1 MKENTVLE
9 YNTERELMVIPE
21 YGRNVQNMIGV
32 ALTIEDKEE
41 RNKCAQAIIKVMGQL
56 NPHLRD
62 VEDFNHKLW
71 AHLFIMSNFE
81 LDVESPYP
89 VPSKESFRSK
99 PRLLDY
105 PQRKIKFGHYGKL
118 AEDWIEAAMQ
128 LPEGEER
135 NILSAKLANMLKAS
149 YLIWNKDA
157 VDNSVIIKQLKEMSG
172 GKLIVDEEVFTDTN
186 VILNTL
192 KKSKSNSIVSISNN
206 KRNKNQNQNHRRKKN
221 NNNHNR

>member
-9 YNTERELMVIPE
+9 YNTERDLMVIPE

-81 LDVESPYP
+81 LDVDSPYP
-89 VPSKESFRSK
+89 VPTQQSFRSK
-99 PRLLDY
+99 PRLMDY
-105 PQRKIKFGHYGKL
+105 PQRKIKYGHYGKL
-118 AEDWIEAAMQ
+118 AEDWIEAASN
-128 LPEGEER
+128 LPEGEEKR
-135 NILSAKLANMLKAS
+135 ILSVKLANMLKSS

-157 VDNSVIIKQLKEMSG
+157 VDNSVIMKQIKEMSG
-172 GKLIVDEEVFTDTN
+172 GKIEVTEEDFTDTN
-186 VILNTL
+186 EILRTL
-192 KKSKSNSIVSISNN
+192 RKSKSNSITSPKTNNN
-206 KRNKNQNQNHRRKKN
+206 KRNNQRRKKQK
-221 NNNHNR
+221 

>member
-81 LDVESPYP
+81 LDIDSPYP

-99 PRLLDY
+99 PRLLEY
-105 PQRKIKFGHYGKL
+105 PQSRIRFGHYGKL
-118 AEDWIEAAMQ
+118 SEEWIAAACK

-135 NILSAKLANMLKAS
+135 NVLAAKLANMLKAS

-172 GKLIVDEEVFTDTN
+172 GKIVVDDAVFTDTN

-192 KKSKSNSIVSISNN
+192 KKSKSNSIVAPSNN
-206 KRNKNQNQNHRRKKN
+206 KRNKNQNHRRKKN
-221 NNNHNR
+221 NNR

>member
-9 YNTERELMVIPE
+9 YNTERDLMVIPE

-62 VEDFNHKLW
+62 IEDFNHKLW
-71 AHLFIMSNFE
+71 AHLFIMSHFE

-89 VPSKESFRSK
+89 VPTQQSFRSK
-99 PRLLDY
+99 PRLMDY
-105 PQRKIKFGHYGKL
+105 PQRKIKYGHYGKL
-118 AEDWIEAAMQ
+118 AEDWIEAASN
-128 LPEGEER
+128 LPEGEEKR
-135 NILSAKLANMLKAS
+135 ILSVKLANMLKSS

-157 VDNSVIIKQLKEMSG
+157 VDNSVIMKQIKEMSG
-172 GKLIVDEEVFTDTN
+172 GKIEVTEEDFTDTN
-186 VILNTL
+186 EILRTL
-192 KKSKSNSIVSISNN
+192 RKSKSNTIVSLKVNNNN
-206 KRNKNQNQNHRRKKN
+206 KRNNQRRKKN
-221 NNNHNR
+221 

>member
-81 LDVESPYP
+81 LDIDSPYP

-99 PRLLDY
+99 PRLLEY

-118 AEDWIEAAMQ
+118 AEDWIEAASN

-135 NILSAKLANMLKAS
+135 NILAAKLANMLKAS

-157 VDNSVIIKQLKEMSG
+157 VDNSVIIKQLKELSG
-172 GKLIVDEEVFTDTN
+172 GKIVVEDDVFTDTN

-192 KKSKSNSIVSISNN
+192 KKTKSNSITTSNNN
-206 KRNKNQNQNHRRKKN
+206 KRNKNQNHRRKKN
-221 NNNHNR
+221 NNR

>member
-9 YNTERELMVIPE
+9 YNTERDLMVIPE

-81 LDVESPYP
+81 LEVDSPYP

-99 PRLLDY
+99 PRLLEY

-118 AEDWIEAAMQ
+118 AEDWIEAACQ

-135 NILSAKLANMLKAS
+135 NILAGKLANMLKAS

-172 GKLIVDEEVFTDTN
+172 GKIVVAEEAFTDTN

-192 KKSKSNSIVSISNN
+192 KKTKSNSITTTSNN
-206 KRNKNQNQNHRRKKN
+206 KRNKNQNHRRKKN
-221 NNNHNR
+221 NNR

>member
-9 YNTERELMVIPE
+9 YNTEREMMVIPE

-81 LDVESPYP
+81 LDVDSPYP

-99 PRLLDY
+99 PRLLEY
-105 PQRKIKFGHYGKL
+105 PQRKIKYGHYGRL
-118 AEDWIEAAMQ
+118 AEDWVEAAIK

-135 NILSAKLANMLKAS
+135 NVLSCKIANMLKAS

-157 VDNSVIIKQLKEMSG
+157 VDNSVIIKQLTTMSG
-172 GKLIVDEEVFTDTN
+172 GKIVVGEEVFTDTN
-186 VILNTL
+186 VMLNTF
-192 KKSKSNSIVSISNN
+192 KKSKSNAITNTVS
-206 KRNKNQNQNHRRKKN
+206 KRSKNQNHRRKKN
-221 NNNHNR
+221 NNNR

>member
-81 LDVESPYP
+81 LDIDSPYP

-99 PRLLDY
+99 PRLLEY
-105 PQRKIKFGHYGKL
+105 PQRRIKFGHYGKL
-118 AEDWIEAAMQ
+118 AEDWIEAASA

-135 NILSAKLANMLKAS
+135 TILSAKLANMLKAS

-172 GKLIVDEEVFTDTN
+172 GKIEVGEEVFTDTN

-192 KKSKSNSIVSISNN
+192 KKTKSNSIVATNTN
-206 KRNKNQNQNHRRKKN
+206 KRNKNQNHRRKKN
-221 NNNHNR
+221 NNR

>member
-81 LDVESPYP
+81 LDIDSPYP

-99 PRLLDY
+99 PRLLEY
-105 PQRKIKFGHYGKL
+105 PQRKIRFGHYGKL
-118 AEDWIEAAMQ
+118 AEDWIEAASE

-135 NILSAKLANMLKAS
+135 TILCAKVANMLKAS

-172 GKLIVDEEVFTDTN
+172 GKIEVGEEVFTDTN

-192 KKSKSNSIVSISNN
+192 KKTKSNSIVTTNTN
-206 KRNKNQNQNHRRKKN
+206 KRNKNQNHRRKKN
-221 NNNHNR
+221 NNR

>member
-9 YNTERELMVIPE
+9 YNTERDLMVIPE

-62 VEDFNHKLW
+62 IEDFNHKLW

-89 VPSKESFRSK
+89 VPTQQSFRSK
-99 PRLLDY
+99 PRLMDY
-105 PQRKIKFGHYGKL
+105 PQRKIKYGHYGKL
-118 AEDWIEAAMQ
+118 AEDWIEAASN
-128 LPEGEER
+128 LPEGEEKR
-135 NILSAKLANMLKAS
+135 ILSVKLANMLKSS

-157 VDNSVIIKQLKEMSG
+157 VDNSVIMKQIKEMSG
-172 GKLIVDEEVFTDTN
+172 GKIEVTEEDFTDTN
-186 VILNTL
+186 EILRTL
-192 KKSKSNSIVSISNN
+192 RKSKSNTIVSLKVNNNN
-206 KRNKNQNQNHRRKKN
+206 KRNNQRRKKN
-221 NNNHNR
+221 

>member
-32 ALTIEDKEE
+32 ALSLEDKEE

-81 LDVESPYP
+81 LDVDSPYP

-105 PQRKIKFGHYGKL
+105 PQRKIKFGHYGRL
-118 AEDWIEAAMQ
+118 AEDWIEAATK
-128 LPEGEER
+128 LPEGEEKEV
-135 NILSAKLANMLKAS
+135 LSAKLANMLKAS

-172 GKLIVDEEVFTDTN
+172 GKIIVGEEVFTDTN
-186 VILNTL
+186 VMLNTF
-192 KKSKSNSIVSISNN
+192 KKSKTNSITNTVN
-206 KRNKNQNQNHRRKKN
+206 KRNKNQNHRRKKN
-221 NNNHNR
+221 NNR

>member
-1 MKENTVLE
+1 ME
-9 YNTERELMVIPE
+9 YNTTRGKLILPE

-81 LDVESPYP
+81 LDVDSPYP
-89 VPSKESFRSK
+89 VPTQQSFRSK
-99 PRLLDY
+99 PRLMDY
-105 PQRKIKFGHYGKL
+105 PQRKIKYGHYGKL
-118 AEDWIEAAMQ
+118 AEDWIEAASN
-128 LPEGEER
+128 LPEGEEKR
-135 NILSAKLANMLKAS
+135 ILSIKLANMLKAS

-157 VDNSVIIKQLKEMSG
+157 VDNSVIMKQIKEMSG
-172 GKLIVDEEVFTDTN
+172 GKIEVTEEDFTDTN
-186 VILNTL
+186 EMLRTFR
-192 KKSKSNSIVSISNN
+192 KSKTNSITTAKPNN
-206 KRNKNQNQNHRRKKN
+206 KRNNQRRKKQK
-221 NNNHNR
+221 

>member
-9 YNTERELMVIPE
+9 YNTERDLMVIPE

-81 LDVESPYP
+81 LDVDSPYP
-89 VPSKESFRSK
+89 VPTQQSFRSK
-99 PRLLDY
+99 PRLMDY
-105 PQRKIKFGHYGKL
+105 PQRKIKYGHYGKL
-118 AEDWIEAAMQ
+118 AEDWIEAASN
-128 LPEGEER
+128 LPEGEEKR
-135 NILSAKLANMLKAS
+135 ILSVKLANMLKSS

-157 VDNSVIIKQLKEMSG
+157 VDNSVIMKQIKEMSG
-172 GKLIVDEEVFTDTN
+172 GKIEVTEEDFTDTN
-186 VILNTL
+186 EILRTL
-192 KKSKSNSIVSISNN
+192 RKSKTNSITSPKANNN
-206 KRNKNQNQNHRRKKN
+206 KRNNQRRKKQK
-221 NNNHNR
+221 

>member
-81 LDVESPYP
+81 LDIDSPYP

-99 PRLLDY
+99 PRFWNTRKEKLDLVTMVNW
-105 PQRKIKFGHYGKL
+105 QKIGLKQHVTCLKVKK
-118 AEDWIEAAMQ
+118 
-128 LPEGEER
+128 R
-135 NILSAKLANMLKAS
+135 TILCAKLANMLKAS
-149 YLIWNKDA
+149 YLFGIKMLW
-157 VDNSVIIKQLKEMSG
+157 IIRLSSSS
-172 GKLIVDEEVFTDTN
+172 
-186 VILNTL
+186 
-192 KKSKSNSIVSISNN
+192 SK
-206 KRNKNQNQNHRRKKN
+206 RCQAEDCCRR
-221 NNNHNR
+221 RCVYRY